1 LYFKYNWLKPI
12 SSELFLFFVKKV
24 TNQKIILPR
33 YFGRKS
39 LVRTLDTESFFS
51 ALVLWGGA
59 K

>member
-1 LYFKYNWLKPI
+1 MPI